1 MTKQGWQLTR
11 GQRLTYSVGMF
22 STSFITATVM
32 AWILYF
38 YAPPPNAVDGGMI
51 FLGVGV
57 AVGLA
62 RLFGSLVDAITN
74 PLVAYWSDKST
85 NPKGRRIPFIKRGLL
100 PLVIFAI
107 LLWFPPVR
115 GTSHW
120 NVLWLGVTLSGTW
133 FFYTYVVAP
142 YLALMP
148 ELTTHP
154 RERVSL
160 TVTMAYWEAGAIV
173 LSAIAIPPL
182 IEAFKGGLQLGP
194 IFLEDGYKVTA
205 IILAIVGAVGFL
217 ISVSRIK
224 ERPPAKEELTTFNLR
239 ESVIECFRNPA
250 FPPYLLA
257 VAAAKIG
264 MGVVMISIP
273 FVATAVLHKGEGFV
287 ATLFI
292 PLFFST
298 IIGFVLGEK
307 YVNRVGLKRAFRTAT
322 GMATLIT
329 AGFFAV
335 TFVGGSELPLQ
346 SARDDLPNGD
356 LLLIFAEAETAGVE
370 LRLDTAPRHWSD
382 GERVHVRIPR
392 LEWESLFRSPDLE
405 QFRAAATAMDPAAAE
420 ALLRPDRADDRDLGD
435 GDAKAW
441 VLEQDLATLYAHLL
455 PAAAPHLFSGP
466 KRRYDDGLYAQL
478 PEALPVGDASGA
490 TVRLPFDVG
499 RLDAPDRAANIL
511 GWSRILSTPE
521 ERDAA
526 PDAIGFDE
534 GAPHALA
541 LQGQLVFSDGS
552 LSFSGFEVDGD
563 EPPLDSVAATARWTE
578 IRQDAAELA
587 RLLARFDLRIEL
599 AWSARIW
606 VILFLFLLLGFPAA
620 ILMSMYRPIVCEI
633 VDLDEQR
640 CGTRRE
646 AIYFGVEGLLTK
658 GADGVA
664 AVVAPAVM
672 ILGHWLAPPP
682 LGYMLTFGAAGIFML
697 LGWWIFKFYP
707 LGTAPDAD

>member
-1 MTKQGWQLTR
+1 MTKPGWQLTR

-22 STSFITATVM
+22 STSFVTATVM

-38 YAPPPNAVDGGMI
+38 YSPPPNAVDGGMV
-51 FLGVGV
+51 FLGAGV

-74 PLVAYWSDKST
+74 PLVAFWSDKST

-100 PLVIFAI
+100 PLVFFAI
-107 LLWFPPVR
+107 LLWFPPVH

-120 NVLWLGVTLSGTW
+120 NVLWLAVTLSGTW

-154 RERVSL
+154 GERVSL

-173 LSAIAIPPL
+173 LSAVAIPPL
-182 IEAFKGGLQLGP
+182 IEAFKGGLQVGP

-205 IILAIVGAVGFL
+205 IILALIGAVGFL
-217 ISVSRIK
+217 ISVSRIR
-224 ERPPAKEELTTFNLR
+224 ERPLAKDKVTTFNLR
-239 ESVIECFRNPA
+239 QSVVECFRNPA

-257 VAAAKIG
+257 VASAKIG

-273 FVATAVLHKGEGFV
+273 FVATAVLHKGESFV

-292 PLFFST
+292 PLFLST

-307 YVNRVGLKRAFRTAT
+307 FVNRVGLKRAFRAAT

-329 AGFFAV
+329 IGFFAV
-335 TFVGGSELPLQ
+335 TFVGGDELPLQ
-346 SARDDLPNGD
+346 SARDDLPHGD
-356 LLLIFAEAETAGVE
+356 LLLIFAEPDAPAAEIA
-370 LRLDTAPRHWSD
+370 LDTAPRHWSD
-382 GERVHVRIPR
+382 GARVHVRVPR
-392 LEWESLFRSPDLE
+392 LEWESLFRTADLE
-405 QFRAAATAMDPAAAE
+405 GFHEALEAMEPAAAE
-420 ALLRPDRADDRDLGD
+420 ALLREDRVETRDLGD
-435 GDAKAW
+435 LDAKAW
-441 VLEQDLATLYAHLL
+441 LSEQDLGTLFTHLR
-455 PAAAPHLFSGP
+455 PDAASLLFTGP

-478 PEALPVGDASGA
+478 PEPLQVDGA
-490 TVRLPFDVG
+490 DGAAVRLPLDVG
-499 RLDAPDRAANIL
+499 TLSEPVQAANIL

-521 ERDAA
+521 ERDAE
-526 PDAIGFDE
+526 PEAIGFQE
-534 GAPHALA
+534 GAPQALA
-541 LQGQLVFSDGS
+541 LQGRLVFSDGS
-552 LSFSGFEVDGD
+552 LSFSGFEVAAGD
-563 EPPLDSVAATARWTE
+563 PQLDSAAAAARWTE
-578 IRQDAAELA
+578 IRQDAAETA

-606 VILFLFLLLGFPAA
+606 AILFLFLLLGFPAA

-682 LGYMLTFGAAGIFML
+682 LGYMLTFGAAGFFML
-697 LGWWIFKFYP
+697 LGWWVFKYYP
-707 LGTAPDAD
+707 LGTTPDAD